1 MRSTNRI
8 IKTFTIV
15 HTDSIHDFCEFQKI
29 TCRCTTKF
37 IFTHGDITLSINRL
51 DNSFQTFS
59 CLDRTRTTICL
70 FHLISKRP
78 HDDRRIVL
86 ITFYHCSKIKIRPL
100 LTLLSFRMSCIL
112 IKEPS
117 IVVSLLATIPSI
129 KSFLLHQKT

>member
-1 MRSTNRI
+1 MSTTNRI

-15 HTDSIHDFCEFQKI
+15 HPHSIHDFCKFQEI

-37 IFTHGDITLSINRL
+37 VFTHGDITFSINRF
-51 DNSFQTFS
+51 DNCLQTLSSF
-59 CLDRTRTTICL
+59 DRTRTTICL
-70 FHLISKRP
+70 FYLISKRP
-78 HDDRRIVL
+78 HDDRRVVL

-100 LTLLSFRMSCIL
+100 LTLFSFRMGCIL

-129 KSFLLHQKT
+129 KSFLLNQKT

>member
-1 MRSTNRI
+1 MLSTNRI

-15 HTDSIHDFCEFQKI
+15 HTDSIHNFCNFQEI

-37 IFTHGDITLSINRL
+37 IFTHGYVTLSINRF
-51 DNSFQTFS
+51 DNSLQTFS
-59 CLDRTRTTICL
+59 SFNRTRTTICL
-70 FHLISKRP
+70 LYLISKRP
-78 HDDRRIVL
+78 HHNRRIVL

-129 KSFLLHQKT
+129 KSLLLNQKS

>member
-15 HTDSIHDFCEFQKI
+15 HTDSIHDFCEFQEI

-37 IFTHGDITLSINRL
+37 IFTHGDITFSINRL
-51 DNSFQTFS
+51 DNSLQTLSSF
-59 CLDRTRTTICL
+59 DRTRTTIRL

-78 HDDRRIVL
+78 HNNRRIVL
-86 ITFYHCSKIKIRPL
+86 IAFYHCSKIKIRPL
-100 LTLLSFRMSCIL
+100 LTLFSLWVCCIL

-117 IVVSLLATIPSI
+117 IVVCFLTTIPGI
-129 KSFLLHQKT
+129 KSFLLNQKT